1 MNSIKWKMAM
11 LYALL
16 VVAVMIFSGVLIMLT
31 FRNAEYRKVFQECE
45 YTAER
50 IVDALFVQDLET
62 EEEVAEAFG
71 DTVTSLLIETVNSE
85 AAEGTEKTVYLLSG
99 MGQLL
104 YSRRENVLPQELSSR
119 AVIDARSGHIQDELY
134 IHASFDGTGQIADYA
149 YLFQI
154 PSGGESYVIL
164 IRQSMEMVRRSLT
177 RITYI
182 ILLITLV
189 GILVAGVMGYF
200 LATTISR
207 PILRLT
213 RKSQELAS
221 GHLEKAASEET
232 DPAELYESDEL
243 GQLEVHFDEM
253 AHELSSSILEL
264 QEMEKMQKE
273 FVANVSHEL
282 RTPITTIK
290 SYVETI
296 LDSDMEDPEMTRHFL
311 SVVDQESDR
320 MTALVADL
328 LELSKLDSHQARL
341 ILKPVDLSELLYRD
355 LSDMSFSAGRKK
367 QTIAW
372 AEDMKVLETDV
383 GERLPRPSDSFVIM
397 GEPRRL
403 DQVFR
408 NLLTNAI
415 KYSPENSLI
424 TAGVYRVED
433 KGEIRVMIKDQ
444 GIGISKEDQEN
455 IFLRFYRVDKAR
467 SRSMGGTGLGLAI
480 AKEITELHNGKIWV
494 ESEPGEG
501 SVFWTA
507 FPEVKDEA

>member
-1 MNSIKWKMAM
+1 
-11 LYALL
+11 
-16 VVAVMIFSGVLIMLT
+16 
-31 FRNAEYRKVFQECE
+31 
-45 YTAER
+45 
-50 IVDALFVQDLET
+50 
-62 EEEVAEAFG
+62 
-71 DTVTSLLIETVNSE
+71 
-85 AAEGTEKTVYLLSG
+85 
-99 MGQLL
+99 
-104 YSRRENVLPQELSSR
+104 
-119 AVIDARSGHIQDELY
+119 
-134 IHASFDGTGQIADYA
+134 
-149 YLFQI
+149 
-154 PSGGESYVIL
+154 
-164 IRQSMEMVRRSLT
+164 
-177 RITYI
+177 
-182 ILLITLV
+182 
-189 GILVAGVMGYF
+189 
-200 LATTISR
+200 
-207 PILRLT
+207 
-213 RKSQELAS
+213 
-221 GHLEKAASEET
+221 
-232 DPAELYESDEL
+232 
-243 GQLEVHFDEM
+243 M